1 MKAFAM
7 AGSWLLAFAVQEQPA
22 PLEPVQKV
30 EIGKNRELR
39 VNGKPYFPLMS
50 WAQSPR
56 RFPLLRSL
64 GFNAFCGGKAK
75 EYCDAAQKAGGYAM
89 PGFDEALKGHPALL
103 AWTQGD
109 EPDLGFD
116 KGKPRKTAEEV
127 VESYQRLRG
136 KDDTRPVF
144 QNLTSAFMES
154 GPDARKRTHEER
166 KAYYGVVAGGADLF
180 GFDIYPIYGWNK
192 DADLLWVA
200 DGVRDLRELAGPRK
214 PVIAFIETS
223 KGSKWIDYERQKDV
237 KPEHTRAEVW
247 MAVIRGATGI
257 AYFTHAW
264 RPDFTEFRPDEEMQK
279 ELKRTNEQISR
290 LAPALVADPTKTK
303 TSIAISGGL
312 AGELM
317 AKEHEGRLYL
327 FANNLDMGR
336 KSGTATIT
344 VEGLKKGAKVDV
356 IDENRQIVAGD
367 GAFADEFGPL
377 AVHLYRI
384 EK

>member
-1 MKAFAM
+1 MKSLALL
-7 AGSWLLAFAVQEQPA
+7 LLALAPQAEPA
-22 PLEPVQKV
+22 PLDPIQKV
-30 EIGKNRELR
+30 EIGKNREIL
-39 VNGKPYFPLMS
+39 VNGKPFFPLMS

-75 EYCDAAQKAGGYAM
+75 EYCDAAKKAGGYAM
-89 PGFDEALKGHPALL
+89 PGFDEALKGHAALL

-116 KGKPRKTAEEV
+116 KGKPRKTAEDV
-127 VESYQRLRG
+127 VEAYKRLRG

-144 QNLTSAFMES
+144 QNLTSCFMES
-154 GPDARKRTHEER
+154 GPDAGKRTRDER
-166 KAYYGVVAGGADLF
+166 KAYYGVLAEGADLF

-192 DADLLWVA
+192 DKDLVWVA

-223 KGSKWIDYERQKDV
+223 KGSKWIGADRQKDV

-247 MAVIRGATGI
+247 MAILRGATGI

-264 RPDFTEFRPDEEMQK
+264 VPEFTEFRPDDAMQK
-279 ELKRTNEQISR
+279 ELQRLNGQITR
-290 LAPALVADPTKTK
+290 LAPVLLGEPAKAKVTVSFT
-303 TSIAISGGL
+303 GGL
-312 AGELM
+312 KGDLLAR
-317 AKEHEGRLYL
+317 EHEGRIHL
-327 FANNLDMGR
+327 FANNLDMDG
-336 KSGTATIT
+336 KSGSATFA
-344 VEGLKKGAKVDV
+344 VEELKKGTKIEV
-356 IDENRQIVAGD
+356 IDEGRQIAAGD
-367 GAFADEFGPL
+367 GTFSDEFGPL
-377 AVHLYRI
+377 ALHLYRI

>member
-1 MKAFAM
+1 MTLIAFV
-7 AGSWLLAFAVQEQPA
+7 LLLQAE
-22 PLEPVQKV
+22 PLEPIRKV
-30 EIGKNRELR
+30 EVGKNREIR
-39 VNGKPYFPLMS
+39 VNGKPFFPVMS
-50 WAQSPR
+50 WAQGTR
-56 RFPLLRSL
+56 RFGLLRGL

-127 VESYQRLRG
+127 VDAFKRLRE
-136 KDDTRPVF
+136 KDATRPVF
-144 QNLTSAFMES
+144 QNLTSAFMNS
-154 GPDARKRTHEER
+154 GPDVGKRTNDER

-192 DADLLWVA
+192 DDQLIWVA
-200 DGVRDLRELAGPRK
+200 DGVRDLRELAGPKK
-214 PVIAFIETS
+214 PVIAFVETS
-223 KGSKWIDYERQKDV
+223 KGSKWIGADRQKDV

-247 MAVIRGATGI
+247 MAIIRGATGI

-264 RPDFTEFRPDEEMQK
+264 VPEFTEFRPDEEMQK
-279 ELKRTNEQISR
+279 ELKRTNEQIAR
-290 LAPALVADPTKTK
+290 LAPVLLGDPAKVKVT
-303 TSIAISGGL
+303 IAISGGL
-312 AGELM
+312 AGEVLSR
-317 AKEHEGRLYL
+317 EHEGRTYL

-336 KSGTATIT
+336 KSGAATIS
-344 VEGLKKGAKVDV
+344 VEGLKKGAKVEV
-356 IDENRQIVAGD
+356 IDENRQIVAED
-367 GAFADEFGPL
+367 GKFADEFGAL